1 MIYTEAVMIIVGI
14 IVSTPVIFII
24 GVFIYNKIWE
34 RKLCKRFRESMTD
47 DKLSVDLTGVAT
59 TEGLTELWGCN
70 KKRYKDFIETT

>member
-1 MIYTEAVMIIVGI
+1 MEAVMVIVGI
-14 IVSTPVIFII
+14 IVSIPVIFII

-59 TEGLTELWGCN
+59 TGGLTKLWEIN

>member
-1 MIYTEAVMIIVGI
+1 MVIVGI
-14 IVSTPVIFII
+14 IVSIPVIFII

-34 RKLCKRFRESMTD
+34 RKLFKRFCESMTD

-59 TEGLTELWGCN
+59 TEGLTELWEIN